1 MVRKKNNVIVLLL
14 AVSGLFAAN
23 ASSNPFKPG
32 HAISK
37 HKSLKQNTS
46 AVNEIK
52 RAIIDSKDCARLV
65 QHQPKGD
72 VIYKPGIDAYGK
84 SVVGPELGREHK
96 IKPPTTIQFSL
107 GFNPLKGAAA
117 SRFEETSVGVGRIKY
132 DISKNGFTFNGLP
145 MNEKAVADL
154 ARKCRAAGL

>member
-1 MVRKKNNVIVLLL
+1 MLPTPLVIHLSLDTL
-14 AVSGLFAAN
+14 S
-23 ASSNPFKPG
+23 
-32 HAISK
+32 IK

-65 QHQPKGD
+65 QHQPKDD

-107 GFNPLKGAAA
+107 GFNPLKRGPLLLVLKKHL
-117 SRFEETSVGVGRIKY
+117 SV
-132 DISKNGFTFNGLP
+132 
-145 MNEKAVADL
+145 L
-154 ARKCRAAGL
+154 AE